1 MAPADTR
8 TSDRDGQPRSS
19 LRTVVLSSFIGTT
32 IEWYDFFL
40 YGTAAALVFSDL
52 FFPQADDA
60 AGVLAS
66 FATFAVGY
74 AARPIGGLIFGHFGD
89 RVGRK
94 RMLVLS
100 LLIMGAATFAIGLLP
115 TYDTIGVFAPI
126 LLVLMR
132 VLQGVGIGGEWG
144 GAVLMSVEYSPNG
157 KRGFYGSFPQM
168 GVPMGLLLS
177 TGVFALVRQLT
188 TDESFDSFGWRIPFL
203 LSGVLIVVGYYVR
216 QKLTESPVFDE
227 VKTTNSESRKPLVDV
242 VRAYPRQL
250 IVGAGMRAAE
260 NVIFPVY
267 TVFLFTFGDS
277 VGIAEGTLLTAI
289 IISASIGLLS
299 IPAWAAL
306 SDRFSRRTVYMAGA
320 VFSALFAFPFFW
332 LVDTG
337 APVLVWLAVLLGVN
351 VGHNLMYGPQAALF
365 AELFGTRVRYSGVSM
380 VYQITGVFAGGLAPL
395 IAVFLLTANDGDPAL
410 VALYV
415 AAVSVIAIIATY
427 FAPRVN
433 LADLNADETEQ
444 RLGRRAS
451 RSKDAAAV

>member
-1 MAPADTR
+1 ME
-8 TSDRDGQPRSS
+8 Q
-19 LRTVVLSSFIGTT
+19 
-32 IEWYDFFL
+32 
-40 YGTAAALVFSDL
+40 
-52 FFPQADDA
+52 
-60 AGVLAS
+60 LAS
-66 FATFAVGY
+66 
-74 AARPIGGLIFGHFGD
+74 
-89 RVGRK
+89 
-94 RMLVLS
+94 
-100 LLIMGAATFAIGLLP
+100 
-115 TYDTIGVFAPI
+115 
-126 LLVLMR
+126 
-132 VLQGVGIGGEWG
+132 
-144 GAVLMSVEYSPNG
+144 
-157 KRGFYGSFPQM
+157 
-168 GVPMGLLLS
+168 
-177 TGVFALVRQLT
+177 
-188 TDESFDSFGWRIPFL
+188 
-203 LSGVLIVVGYYVR
+203 
-216 QKLTESPVFDE
+216 
-227 VKTTNSESRKPLVDV
+227 SR
-242 VRAYPRQL
+242 YL

-277 VGIAEGTLLTAI
+277 VGIAEGTLLTAV

-320 VFSALFAFPFFW
+320 VFSTLFAFPFFW

-395 IAVFLLTANDGDPAL
+395 IAVSLLTANDGDPAL

-451 RSKDAAAV
+451 RGTDRSAV